1 MQMQLRCA
9 LVMILCA
16 GACGSRAHA
25 SVFFSI
31 DARSAGMGGVGVA
44 SGVKAAPLTNPALLG
59 YGVEFVDWYLTL
71 PTYSLVRNDP
81 DKMRDLLADFQES
94 AQALQSSPDAARAQ
108 STATALDK
116 LANTQ
121 RVENIARSVFASIPS
136 NVLGAGVYLNFYQF
150 TSVRAVAGT
159 SNITVDPTERVY
171 NTVIEKRGVAV
182 TEHGISLAQ
191 VFTSDFR
198 AFDTFTVGIN
208 PKIVLFEA
216 TGASEPVDSADTKVR
231 LKGSRKSAQFN
242 LDVGLFKEL
251 GRFYSGGLFVRNLIP
266 IKVKYPDAIGGYDM
280 LNTQMR
286 GGVSYERRNRT
297 IEVDV
302 DLVPNSGIGF
312 EDRSRMLSVGGEYYL
327 TEYLQLRAGLRQNLL
342 GERQSLLT
350 LGVGIGIDYVLDMAV
365 AGNAG
370 ELDLTAQFT
379 ITF

>member
-1 MQMQLRCA
+1 M
-9 LVMILCA
+9 
-16 GACGSRAHA
+16 
-25 SVFFSI
+25 
-31 DARSAGMGGVGVA
+31 A
-44 SGVKAAPLTNPALLG
+44 SGVKAAPITNPALLG

-81 DKMRDLLADFQES
+81 DKMRDLLADFQQS
-94 AQALQSSPDAARAQ
+94 AQALESSPDATHAQ
-108 STATALDK
+108 STAIALDK

-121 RVENIARSVFASIPS
+121 RVENIARSAFASIPS
-136 NVLGAGVYLNFYQF
+136 NVLGAAVYLNFYQF

-159 SNITVDPTERVY
+159 SNITVDPTERAY

-191 VFTSDFR
+191 VFTTDFR

-216 TGASEPVDSADTKVR
+216 NGASEPVRSADTKVR
-231 LKGSRKSAQFN
+231 LKGSRKSAKFN
-242 LDVGLFKEL
+242 LDVGLFQEL

-266 IKVKYPDAIGGYDM
+266 IKVKYPDAIGGSDM
-280 LNTQMR
+280 LNTQVR
-286 GGVSYERRNRT
+286 AGVAYERRNRT

-302 DLVPNSGIGF
+302 DLVPNQGIGF
-312 EDRSRMLSVGGEYYL
+312 EERSRMLSVGGEYYL
-327 TEYLQLRAGLRQNLL
+327 TDYLQLRAGLRQNLL

-350 LGVGIGIDYVLDMAV
+350 LGVGIGMDYVLDLAV

-370 ELDLTAQFT
+370 ERELTAQFT